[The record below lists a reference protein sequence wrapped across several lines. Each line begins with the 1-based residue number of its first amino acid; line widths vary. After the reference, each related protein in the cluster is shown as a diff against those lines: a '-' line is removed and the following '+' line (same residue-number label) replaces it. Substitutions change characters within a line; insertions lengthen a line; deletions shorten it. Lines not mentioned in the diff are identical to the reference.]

1 MAANIKD
8 IIENTKNIY
17 MTDSSLNTLMD
28 FERVIDE
35 LDIYSF
41 SHWKMGELVEG
52 PVYEKYFVTCTFMWP
67 YKKMPDPR
75 GGERLLEYGCE
86 IRYKKDILEYPVKVK
101 SPDDFK
107 PGTKVP
113 NMGKAPVWLV
123 EVVMPKKLM
132 QEIHRGSLE
141 LESETI
147 DAEDIEQAY
156 ETGTDDDTY
165 KTQEEQNTSPT
176 QAGQQAPTAPE
187 QQNVPA

>member
-17 MTDSSLNTLMD
+17 MTDSSLNTLLD

-41 SHWKMGELVEG
+41 SNWKAGELAEG

-86 IRYKKDILEYPVKVK
+86 IKYKKDILEYPVKVK
-101 SPDDFK
+101 TPDDFEARS
-107 PGTKVP
+107 KVP
-113 NMGKAPVWLV
+113 KMGKVPVWLV

-141 LESETI
+141 LESDTI

-156 ETGTDDDTY
+156 ETGADDDTY
-165 KTQEEQNTSPT
+165 KTDDEQNTPAAAAP
-176 QAGQQAPTAPE
+176 AGG
-187 QQNVPA
+187 QNVPA